1 LCPGGGCEISANQ
14 WQKGAEG
21 GRGEAKQTQ
30 IDDTRSVLSVID
42 TCKNASLHVARTRC
56 AEMTLNLV
64 D

>member
-1 LCPGGGCEISANQ
+1 MCPGSGCKISANQ
-14 WQKGAEG
+14 WQKGAAD
-21 GRGEAKQTQ
+21 AKGAEQTQ

-42 TCKNASLHVARTRC
+42 TCKNAPLHVARTRC